1 MLYFDDKY
9 TQHATHKNFKTN
21 RSYVRQHMASFATTN
36 QKTYLT
42 HFILYAT
49 GFLENTASS
58 GAGP

>member
-9 TQHATHKNFKTN
+9 TRYATH
-21 RSYVRQHMASFATTN
+21 FATTN

-42 HFILYAT
+42 HFVLYAT
-49 GFLENTASS
+49 GFLETASS

>member
-9 TQHATHKNFKTN
+9 TRYATH
-21 RSYVRQHMASFATTN
+21 FATTN

-42 HFILYAT
+42 HFVLYAT